1 MTIATRAHI
10 QEILQT
16 SLQATLVQ
24 IEDESHRHAGHGGR
38 RDPLSQGGH
47 FILQVVSPQFAGK
60 PLLQRH
66 RLVYTALDELMGR
79 EIHALSI
86 QAHTPQEWQQ
96 RSERD

>member
-1 MTIATRAHI
+1 MNPAVSSQIE
-10 QEILQT
+10 QILSQ

-24 IEDESHRHAGHGGR
+24 VEDESHRHAGHRGR
-38 RDPLSQGGH
+38 QDPLSQGGH
-47 FILQVVSPQFAGK
+47 FNVQVVSPQFAAK

-66 RLVYTALDELMGR
+66 RLVYTALDKLMGR

-86 QAHTPQEWQQ
+86 HAHTPEEWQQ